1 MGGAHGHCQLSQVLA
16 FKRLT
21 RTGRVLSLP
30 LLRSCQLLAM
40 ATSKQKILDRV
51 AEHSHNKTL
60 QAEEERLERHWAAV
74 RREQDTLREI
84 WRAQERR
91 KNKLQ
96 VLDRVVKLEYIK
108 DLEASAERRKR
119 RLDGPDYML
128 ESWLGAE
135 RARNWAARR
144 VQPKVGPCWAL
155 LAAPFPGRLRGMKS
169 MDLSLPVF
177 ECLLHDPEALDLD
190 PAFDKPLVSGRLEVQ
205 TKSPP
210 FCKPLKESFLQGP
223 LDLDHVQ
230 EVKHELLECKHELLE
245 CKTEEGGGT
254 WVDELEHLLA

>member
-1 MGGAHGHCQLSQVLA
+1 
-16 FKRLT
+16 
-21 RTGRVLSLP
+21 
-30 LLRSCQLLAM
+30 M

-60 QAEEERLERHWAAV
+60 QAEHELQEHRLAAMD
-74 RREQDTLREI
+74 REQDMLREI

-96 VLDRVVKLEYIK
+96 VLDRVVKHEYIK

-155 LAAPFPGRLRGMKS
+155 LAAPFPGRLRGMKP
-169 MDLSLPVF
+169 MDF
-177 ECLLHDPEALDLD
+177 DTALDLD
-190 PAFDKPLVSGRLEVQ
+190 TAFDKPLVSGRLEVQ

-210 FCKPLKESFLQGP
+210 FCKSLKESFLRGP
-223 LDLDHVQ
+223 LDLGHVQ

-245 CKTEEGGGT
+245 CKTEQGGGT